1 MAPNIDMNIH
11 VSLPGK
17 HIFELNSSVFVRVY
31 LSMFT
36 HHY

>member
-11 VSLPGK
+11 VCLPGK
-17 HIFELNSSVFVRVY
+17 HLSELNSSVFVWVY
-31 LSMFT
+31 LSMLT